1 MYRRTHV
8 SIKQNE
14 TGADV
19 GDGLGCWGIMAIIAV
34 IVLIFGFGY
43 LILV

>member
-1 MYRRTHV
+1 MA
-8 SIKQNE
+8 IKQNE

-19 GDGLGCWGIMAIIAV
+19 GSGLGCWGIVAIVAV

-43 LILV
+43 LVLV